1 MQWEYLVHDPYIS
14 KEYFDLCHPP
24 SIMILVPKLQCC
36 HFN

>member
-14 KEYFDLCHPP
+14 KEFDLCHPP